1 MTPTVHKVY
10 ITTLVLVVVLVT
22 LFLSIYGFQYYQTSL
37 EERFYHEQHHW
48 LKPSGIFGQ
57 GLGIIGSSLI
67 LIGVI
72 MYMVR
77 KRFRSLARFGALKYW
92 LEFHIFLCT
101 IGPIMVLFHTAFKFG
116 GIVSI
121 SFWSMVAVVVS
132 GIIGRFIYKQIPRTI
147 QGNELEWKEMEEQ
160 FQVKLYE
167 LNAILPAERS
177 LSISIE
183 RPDMNRSGV
192 TAYWEQWRKDQ
203 ARFSE
208 FGRSLHST
216 TIDKESVR
224 SAQSLFKHLLSL
236 KRQMSFLSLM
246 QRLFKYWHVAHLPFA
261 LIMLIIMLV
270 HVAVTVELGYRWI
283 F

>member
-1 MTPTVHKVY
+1 
-10 ITTLVLVVVLVT
+10 
-22 LFLSIYGFQYYQTSL
+22 
-37 EERFYHEQHHW
+37 
-48 LKPSGIFGQ
+48 
-57 GLGIIGSSLI
+57 
-67 LIGVI
+67 
-72 MYMVR
+72 
-77 KRFRSLARFGALKYW
+77 
-92 LEFHIFLCT
+92 
-101 IGPIMVLFHTAFKFG
+101 
-116 GIVSI
+116 
-121 SFWSMVAVVVS
+121 
-132 GIIGRFIYKQIPRTI
+132 
-147 QGNELEWKEMEEQ
+147 
-160 FQVKLYE
+160 
-167 LNAILPAERS
+167 
-177 LSISIE
+177 
-183 RPDMNRSGV
+183 MNRSGV

-208 FGRSLHST
+208 FGRSLQST

>member
-10 ITTLVLVVVLVT
+10 ITTLVLIVVLVT

-57 GLGIIGSSLI
+57 GLGIVGSSLI

-101 IGPIMVLFHTAFKFG
+101 LGPIMVLFHTAFKFG

-208 FGRSLHST
+208 FGRSLQST